1 MLKIRNQKE
10 LAMNAID
17 NDNGMIMKI
26 SKIDDNDH
34 DKSKDNKTDNKVYK
48 RDNNNNN
55 NHYQY
60 YNFV

>member
-17 NDNGMIMKI
+17 NDNGIMKI

-34 DKSKDNKTDNKVYK
+34 DKSKDNNTDNKIYK

-60 YNFV
+60 SNFV

>member
-1 MLKIRNQKE
+1 
-10 LAMNAID
+10 MNAID

-34 DKSKDNKTDNKVYK
+34 DKSKDNNTDNKVYK

-55 NHYQY
+55 NHY
-60 YNFV
+60 